1 MKFRLGLKDGY
12 MSWFPM
18 AKEKAQTLK
27 LLLWLWG
34 VVGLFSALVGA
45 AMVGLGWGLWIVAR

>member
-1 MKFRLGLKDGY
+1 MKFRLGLKEGDV
-12 MSWFPM
+12 SRFPI
-18 AKEKAQTLK
+18 AKEKIQTLK